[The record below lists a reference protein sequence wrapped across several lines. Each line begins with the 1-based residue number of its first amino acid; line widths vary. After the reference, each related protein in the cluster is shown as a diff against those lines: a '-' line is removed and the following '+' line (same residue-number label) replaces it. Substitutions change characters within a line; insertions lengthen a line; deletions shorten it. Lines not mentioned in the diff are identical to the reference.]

1 MIDFIHLNH
10 FKCFPQLDLH
20 LGQLTLLT
28 GRNATGKSSV
38 IQSLLLLH
46 QGIVGPGRSTHIPLN
61 GEIISLGSFSDVLD
75 GRSGRKSFSLGISS
89 NNYRIDWTFAS
100 EDKTTLVAPLVKV
113 SDSRGWS
120 ISDETT
126 GIEIY
131 TPADNSP
138 SSSRDDAILL
148 LGDLDT
154 LIHISTER
162 IGPRETYSADPSRDD
177 QLGPRGEYTAWFLHR
192 NGEQEVEVSLRRPN
206 TPPQLIRQT
215 EAWLAHFFPDVA
227 FEVERVRDTN
237 LLTLRFRTSSKDSFH
252 RPSNVGYGLSHLLPV
267 LVGGLGVKPGSMF
280 IVENPEAHLHPSA
293 QAEIGSFLAS
303 VAAAG
308 AQVLIETHSD
318 HVLNGIRLAIKK
330 KVLTPAETQ
339 IHFFNPR
346 DSASQVVSPVLQ
358 PDGSINQWPADF
370 FDQIEKD
377 LDQLT
382 EW

>member
-1 MIDFIHLNH
+1 MIDSIHLSH
-10 FKCFPQLDLH
+10 FKCFAKLDLP
-20 LGQLTLLT
+20 LGNLTLLT

-46 QGIVGPGRSTHIPLN
+46 QGFSSFSHGRQYPLN
-61 GEIISLGSFSDVLD
+61 GDVISLGSFADVLD
-75 GRSGRKSFSLGISS
+75 GRSGRKSFSLGVSV
-89 NNYRIDWTFAS
+89 NDYRMDWLFES
-100 EDKTTLVAPLVKV
+100 EDKTALVAPLVKV
-113 SDSRGWS
+113 SDSNER
-120 ISDETT
+120 
-126 GIEIY
+126 
-131 TPADNSP
+131 
-138 SSSRDDAILL
+138 SSSKDLHKGGIAHELLEYFAREDAAELKAML
-148 LGDLDT
+148 SGVL
-154 LIHISTER
+154 HVSTER
-162 IGPRETYSADPSRDD
+162 IGPRETYAADPSGDS

-192 NGEQEVEVSLRRPN
+192 NGEQEVLESLRRPD

-215 EAWLAHFFPDVA
+215 EAWLAHFFPGAA
-227 FEVERVRDTN
+227 FEVERIKEAN
-237 LLTLRFRTSSKDSFH
+237 LLTLRFRTSSKDNFH

-293 QAEIGSFLAS
+293 QAEIGSFLAA

-318 HVLNGIRLAIKK
+318 HVLNGIRLAIKR
-330 KVLTPAETQ
+330 KVLSPDDAKV
-339 IHFFNPR
+339 HYFNPR
-346 DSASQVVSPVLQ
+346 DSDSQVLSPVIRS
-358 PDGSINQWPADF
+358 DGSLDQWPNGF

>member
-1 MIDFIHLNH
+1 MIDSIHLNH
-10 FKCFPQLDLH
+10 FKCFSRLDLT

-46 QGIVGPGRSTHIPLN
+46 QGIVGSGRSTQIPLN

-75 GRSGRKSFSLGISS
+75 GRSGRTSFSLGISS
-89 NNYRIDWTFAS
+89 NDYRVDWTFTS
-100 EDKTTLVAPLVKV
+100 DDKATLVAPLVKV
-113 SDSRGWS
+113 TDSSGWS
-120 ISDETT
+120 KSDAA
-126 GIEIY
+126 GVDIY
-131 TPADNSP
+131 APLSGPD
-138 SSSRDDAILL
+138 SSREDATLL

-154 LIHISTER
+154 LIHVSTER
-162 IGPRETYSADPSRDD
+162 IGPRETYSADPSGDD

-192 NGEQEVEVSLRRPN
+192 NGEREVAESLRRPD

-215 EAWLAHFFPDVA
+215 EAWLAHFFPGVA
-227 FEVERVRDTN
+227 FEVERIRDTN

-293 QAEIGSFLAS
+293 QAEIGSFLAA

-318 HVLNGIRLAIKK
+318 HVLNGVRLAIKN
-330 KVLTPAETQ
+330 KVIKPEDTQ
-339 IHFFNPR
+339 IHYFNSR
-346 DSASQVVSPVLQ
+346 DSDFQVISPIVR
-358 PDGSINQWPADF
+358 PDGSLDQWPTGF

>member
-1 MIDFIHLNH
+1 MIDSIHIKH
-10 FKCFPQLDLH
+10 FKCFSQLDLP

-46 QGIVGPGRSTHIPLN
+46 QGIVGRGRSTHIPLN
-61 GEIISLGSFSDVLD
+61 GDIISLGAFSDVLD

-89 NNYRIDWTFAS
+89 NDYRIEWTFTS

-120 ISDETT
+120 KSDNAA
-126 GIEIY
+126 GVEIY
-131 TPADNSP
+131 APADDPDSP
-138 SSSRDDAILL
+138 GDDAILL
-148 LGDLDT
+148 LGGLDT

-192 NGEQEVEVSLRRPN
+192 NGEREVEESLRRPD
-206 TPPQLIRQT
+206 TSPLLIRQT
-215 EAWLAHFFPDVA
+215 EAWLAHFFPGVA
-227 FEVERVRDTN
+227 FEVDRIRDTN
-237 LLTLRFRTSSKDSFH
+237 LLTLRFRTSAKDSFH

-267 LVGGLGVKPGSMF
+267 LVGGLGVRPGSMF

-293 QAEIGSFLAS
+293 QAEIGTFLAA

-318 HVLNGIRLAIKK
+318 HVLNGVRLAIKK
-330 KVLTPAETQ
+330 KVLSPEDTQ
-339 IHFFNPR
+339 IHYFNPR
-346 DSASQVVSPVLQ
+346 DSDSQVVPIIIR
-358 PDGSINQWPADF
+358 PDGSLDQWPTGF

>member
-10 FKCFPQLDLH
+10 FKCFSKLDLP

-28 GRNATGKSSV
+28 GRNATGKSSI

-46 QGIVGPGRSTHIPLN
+46 QGLVGSGSSSNIPLN
-61 GEIISLGSFSDVLD
+61 GDIVSLGAFADVLD
-75 GRSGRKSFSLGISS
+75 GRSGRQSFSLGISS
-89 NNYRIDWTFAS
+89 NSYRLDWTFAS
-100 EDKTTLVAPLVKV
+100 EDKTTLVAPLMKV

-120 ISDETT
+120 KSQTD
-126 GIEIY
+126 GVEIY
-131 TPADNSP
+131 AALNVPN
-138 SSSRDDAILL
+138 SSRDDAVILV
-148 LGDLDT
+148 GDLDS
-154 LIHISTER
+154 LIHVSTER
-162 IGPRETYSADPSRDD
+162 IGPRETYSADPSGDE

-192 NGEQEVEVSLRRPN
+192 NGDREVAESLRLPD

-215 EAWLAHFFPDVA
+215 EAWLAHFFPGVA
-227 FEVERVRDTN
+227 FEVERIRDTN
-237 LLTLRFRTSSKDSFH
+237 LLTLRFRTSSQDNFH

-293 QAEIGSFLAS
+293 QAEIGSFLAA

-318 HVLNGIRLAIKK
+318 HVLNGVRLAIKK
-330 KVLTPAETQ
+330 QILKPKDTQ
-339 IHFFNPR
+339 IHYFNPR
-346 DSASQVVSPVLQ
+346 DSDIQVVSPIIR
-358 PDGSINQWPADF
+358 PDGSLDQWPTGF